1 MKLLL
6 IGLLFTAVS
15 AGNVFGPFGASIA
28 KAQHAPCNP
37 KVEVC
42 L

>member
-1 MKLLL
+1 MKLLF

-15 AGNVFGPFGASIA
+15 AGTVLGPFGASTA

-37 KVEVC
+37 KVELC

>member
-1 MKLLL
+1 MKLLF
-6 IGLLFTAVS
+6 IGLLFTVVS
-15 AGNVFGPFGASIA
+15 AGTVFGSFGASTA